1 MKKRFLILT
10 CLALIFSLLFTS
22 CALFQ
27 GTSDNTNDGA
37 PISLDNIPQFD
48 GETPYVK
55 INNNIPF
62 FDGEDTSRSYEKYS
76 ELDALGRCG
85 VALACI
91 GKDLMPTSEREEI
104 GHVTPSGWKSVT
116 YDIVEGKYLYNR
128 CHLIG
133 FQLAGENDNEK
144 NLITGTRN
152 MNNEGMLPFENKVA
166 NYVKDTGN
174 RVLYRVTPIYDGTD
188 LVARGV
194 LMEAKSVGSDDLV
207 FCIYVYNNQPGINI
221 DYKTGESR
229 LATDPLGAVLTENHE
244 AADILPAGCGDSV
257 DEMYVETVND
267 EYSGVLVIS
276 KINGTNG
283 IILLATDVSEN
294 GSVISVKALS
304 HVEKSWGNAMTS
316 FLAGFAGKSQEEIG
330 LRDTVAS
337 NQIASSAIKT
347 AVLDAIYAVEC
358 YTDAEENGTVFVAN
372 ISSKKFHLDS
382 CGGAATMADHNK
394 LVYIGY
400 AEDLIKA
407 GYTPCGTCNPAE

>member
-1 MKKRFLILT
+1 MKKRFLLFSCFILVLT
-10 CLALIFSLLFTS
+10 LVFTS
-22 CALFQ
+22 CALMR
-27 GTSDNTNDGA
+27 GTSTNTGDDA
-37 PISLDNIPQFD
+37 PISLDSIPAFD

-55 INNNIPF
+55 INNNVPF
-62 FDGEDTSRSYEKYS
+62 FDGEDSSHSYEKYS

-91 GKDLMPTSEREEI
+91 GRDIMPTSDREDI

-166 NYVKDTGN
+166 NYVRNTGN
-174 RVLYRVTPIYDGTD
+174 RVLYRATPIYDGTD

-207 FCIYVYNNQPGINI
+207 FCIYVYNCQPGINI

-229 LATDPLGAVLTENHE
+229 LADDPLGKVVTENHE
-244 AADILPAGCGDSV
+244 AADILPADCGESV
-257 DEMYVETVND
+257 DELYVETVND

-276 KINGTNG
+276 KVQGKDG
-283 IILLATDVSEN
+283 IILLATDVSES
-294 GSVISVKALS
+294 GSVLFVKALNQ
-304 HVEKSWGNAMTS
+304 VEKSWGSAMTS
-316 FLAGFAGKSQEEIG
+316 FLSGFEGKTAAEVGAIA
-330 LRDTVAS
+330 TVSS
-337 NQIASSAIKT
+337 NTVASSAIKE
-347 AVLDAIYAVEC
+347 AVLDAIYAAEC
-358 YTDAEENGTVFVAN
+358 YTDAEENGEIFVAN
-372 ISSKKFHLDS
+372 RSSKKFHLES
-382 CGGAATMADHNK
+382 CSGAATMAEHNK
-394 LVYIGY
+394 LVYIGF

-407 GYTPCGTCNPAE
+407 GYAPCGSCNPAE